1 MKKRILSVFMAI
13 CLMLTLLPT
22 AALAVDDVGP
32 ATDYITVAN
41 GGISSNPGDVIIT
54 VVDSTTGQTLGRTTF
69 QLDRLNNSFTITLTE
84 TAASEYE
91 IESVSYEGLYTS
103 SQTATQ
109 WQIDNWA
116 DTYGNEFTVTLCPEH
131 EAPRLPEGEIGY
143 GEQGDLTAV
152 RFYRLYD
159 EQILKML
166 RFKGVTV
173 SPDTTIEGVTPTWV
187 TSFGTPGTGSDKSF
201 STRNREHDY
210 WELSVT
216 TTIDNLSNVQPG
228 NLRKLTITYDNGSG
242 EQSVD
247 IYSKDL
253 RCVKGTEADYD
264 HHYVIELDDDSFHI
278 VYFYNA
284 EDANTTN
291 FTLYAVEFVDHGQT
305 LGENMPDPP
314 TYASGTDYQFVN
326 WEQNSWNGTGL
337 PLLSTTVI
345 NEDIVAF
352 ARKTSTSTSGTQIEV
367 SNEDNQLF
375 DRVAE
380 LYNATVSDG
389 GTTITG
395 DSINKESVYII
406 ATDADGDRTENA
418 NEDGWK
424 LLDEDW
430 YRIFATIGTDN
441 VDISTIQS
449 ITVYFQANGLTG
461 EQSVTIPVGENA
473 GDMTKLLDHTGG
485 NVLQLKVIPKPT
497 APDDEELTGDPDDPT
512 DTGLLSEGTV
522 TVDCVGESD
531 HAARTDGLLSETYS
545 IGKVYWS
552 GTSTE
557 GAYYVDITIVDE
569 DYDTYVEQYDVA
581 TIGDETHTV
590 VSDEDESKTITL
602 KYEGSGWTVPTGAI
616 PVTIDVT
623 CDTSSG
629 GDLADNQIAIE
640 VYLDGQQVE
649 DGNTFSNYVSP
660 ASGKASDGT
669 TGSGAWNADL
679 DAYVYTYGVDTQNSA
694 YVDLTV
700 IRMGTNTIVQG
711 IAADLVYGDGDLGIT
726 NQEDAFDLNNVTMRS
741 TVKIY
746 LNTVYTVAY
755 SVPAGTTEPTD
766 DGTYITIAA
775 LGSNGNDLPVE
786 GGSSVEYRWINGA
799 IGNDA
804 SDTYHTQ
811 ITLAA
816 VPTGLD
822 GWYAE
827 DNTTKYSGSATIDL
841 TTASMDVLD
850 ADPDRTITFTA
861 KETGSAD
868 ITVTKDVT
876 KVGDTA
882 IPADAAQE
890 DIPAALA
897 GDEIVWTITVANEG
911 GQMQTTDVT
920 ITENLTGAVI
930 AQPAATGD
938 YYTVSDD
945 GKTITVFDL
954 PAGTTETITVT
965 YKVTADDVA
974 KGTAIKNSVTVDDGD
989 GDPTTEETEDEV
1001 PVVKADILDDPVIFH
1016 SVNGSTFETTDARQD
1031 TADYEH
1037 LVTTTNPAISYQ
1049 AVLDLDEMVLQNT
1062 SNTNQSVLGQNI
1074 YETMKDNPWG
1084 LMKKNLFWG
1093 MLEHSDTIINLCVKF
1108 DSQLDV
1114 TETAM
1119 QNVTVTSPYFEW
1131 TGDPV
1136 AYNPTTGYWE
1146 IPCKAVDSPQTAGTD
1161 ADDEVILSGITLNLT
1176 SAAQSVLNTSKVLT
1190 LTSGGYIDGTV
1201 TFGGALS
1208 DLNPLTVYGEATDD
1222 VVNLALDAWDE
1233 DNNTETGG
1241 DNIADKYQVLVKY
1254 TAGSGGRITGKT
1266 VEVLTIRDGS
1276 NQPTDSGSVT
1286 ATGSTASASANYSF
1300 RNWTDGAGT
1309 VVGNSTSL
1317 GQQTIQNAQGGSTY
1331 TFTANFAYNGGGSDP
1346 GTGGSESDPYL
1357 RFDSNGGTKF
1367 DPIEADDSFHIN
1379 VYDDDHYGSHIPT
1392 RPGYRFTGWY
1402 EDRNLTMRV
1411 DEDEE
1416 LHVTGSKT
1424 VFAGWEETTVPSMLN
1439 GDDHYAYIQGYA
1451 DGSVRPNANIT
1462 RAQVATIFFRLLDE
1476 DVRDDYLT
1484 TYNTFPDV
1492 DQDYWANTA
1501 ISTMASLGVIN
1512 GRNSGLF
1519 DPDAYITRAEFA
1531 AICAR
1536 FDDSGVDGI
1545 TTFTDT
1551 VGHWAEDE
1559 ISRAAALGWIQ
1570 GYADGTFR
1578 PNQYITR
1585 AQAVTM
1591 INRVLCRLP
1600 ETEDDLLTGMNTWT
1614 DCHVTDWFYLA
1625 IQEATNSHDFVAKD
1639 RVYES
1644 WTDLNRDPDWSRYE

>member
-1 MKKRILSVFMAI
+1 M
-13 CLMLTLLPT
+13 
-22 AALAVDDVGP
+22 
-32 ATDYITVAN
+32 
-41 GGISSNPGDVIIT
+41 
-54 VVDSTTGQTLGRTTF
+54 
-69 QLDRLNNSFTITLTE
+69 
-84 TAASEYE
+84 
-91 IESVSYEGLYTS
+91 
-103 SQTATQ
+103 
-109 WQIDNWA
+109 
-116 DTYGNEFTVTLCPEH
+116 
-131 EAPRLPEGEIGY
+131 
-143 GEQGDLTAV
+143 
-152 RFYRLYD
+152 
-159 EQILKML
+159 
-166 RFKGVTV
+166 TV
-173 SPDTTIEGVTPTWV
+173 SPDTTIVGVTPTWV

-201 STRNREHDY
+201 STQNREHDY
-210 WELSVT
+210 WDLSVT

-253 RCVKGTEADYD
+253 RCVKGTEAGYD

-314 TYASGTDYQFVN
+314 TYASGTYYQFVN

-367 SNEDNQLF
+367 SNKDNQLF

-406 ATDADGDRTENA
+406 ATDADGDSTANA

-473 GDMTKLLDHTGG
+473 GDMTKLLDQIGG

-497 APDDEELTGDPDDPT
+497 APDDEYLTDDPDDT
-512 DTGLLSEGTV
+512 DETCMLGEGAVTVNCVNTENAHTAQTYGLLSG
-522 TVDCVGESD
+522 
-531 HAARTDGLLSETYS
+531 TYS
-545 IGKVYWS
+545 IGEVYWS

-557 GAYYVDITIVDE
+557 GAYYVDITIEDE
-569 DYDTYVEQYDVA
+569 NYDTYVTRYDTDTA
-581 TIGDETHTV
+581 GDETHTV
-590 VSDEDESKTITL
+590 VAGEDESKTITL
-602 KYEGSGWTVPTGAI
+602 KHEGGEWTVPTGAI
-616 PVTIDVT
+616 PVTIDVACGT
-623 CDTSSG
+623 DPT
-629 GDLADNQIAIE
+629 LPAEEHIWVE
-640 VYLDGQQVE
+640 VYLDGRKVNNE
-649 DGNTFSNYVSP
+649 ALNLVT
-660 ASGKASDGT
+660 
-669 TGSGAWNADL
+669 L
-679 DAYVYTYGVDTQNSA
+679 DASADDLVWDADNLRYTL
-694 YVDLTV
+694 DLGNDHGNVTFNLPAPSE
-700 IRMGTNTIVQG
+700 GTRDYLLRAIV
-711 IAADLVYGDGDLGIT
+711 ADLVYAAGGTAPNMGENAATEDPDDYQIT
-726 NQEDAFDLNNVTMRS
+726 SIKDQS
-741 TVKIY
+741 TLKIY
-746 LNTVYTVAY
+746 LGQEYTVVY
-755 SVPAGTTEPTD
+755 SVPSGYESQVTADTNTYIIAQTWPGTSMDYPTTEGDFQDDCLWENPSVTTALGDESLKTAIMLHPTISGLTGWSIDGTT
-766 DGTYITIAA
+766 Y
-775 LGSNGNDLPVE
+775 SSPVQV
-786 GGSSVEYRWINGA
+786 S
-799 IGNDA
+799 
-804 SDTYHTQ
+804 
-811 ITLAA
+811 A
-816 VPTGLD
+816 VAG
-822 GWYAE
+822 E
-827 DNTTKYSGSATIDL
+827 
-841 TTASMDVLD
+841 
-850 ADPDRTITFTA
+850 ADENHVITFTA
-861 KETGSAD
+861 TTSGNPPSGSANV
-868 ITVTKDVT
+868 TVTKAVT

-897 GDEIVWTITVANEG
+897 GDEIEWTITVKNEG
-911 GQMQTTDVT
+911 GSTQDKAVT
-920 ITENLTGAVI
+920 ITENLDGAVI
-930 AQPAATGD
+930 TNPNSERVTINGN
-938 YYTVSDD
+938 V
-945 GKTITVFDL
+945 ITVDGL
-954 PAGTTETITVT
+954 TANEPVTITVT
-965 YKVTADDVA
+965 YEVTEDDVTAGDPIA
-974 KGTAIKNSVTVDDGD
+974 NSVTVTEGDD
-989 GDPTTEETEDEV
+989 PAETEEESPEV
-1001 PVVKADILDDPVIFH
+1001 PVAEADILDVPTIYHKVDDET
-1016 SVNGSTFETTDARQD
+1016 NFETTDVRQD

-1037 LVTTTNPAISYQ
+1037 LVTTTDPAISYQ
-1049 AVLDLDEMVLQNT
+1049 AVLDLSAMELQNT
-1062 SNTNQSVLGQNI
+1062 SNTNQGFGPYTI
-1074 YETMKDNPWG
+1074 YSIMGKNPWNTLKG
-1084 LMKKNLFWG
+1084 STYWNL
-1093 MLEHSDTIINLCVKF
+1093 LNHDDTIINLCVKF

-1119 QNVTVTSPYFEW
+1119 QNVTVTSPYFERV
-1131 TGDPV
+1131 GDV
-1136 AYNPTTGYWE
+1136 TYDSTTGYWK

-1161 ADDEVILSGITLNLT
+1161 ADDEVTLSGITLNLT
-1176 SAAQSVLNTSKVLT
+1176 SAAQSALNTSKVLT

-1201 TFGGALS
+1201 TFGGTLS
-1208 DLNPLTVYGEATDD
+1208 ALNPLTVYGEATDD
-1222 VVNLALDAWDE
+1222 VVNLALDAWD
-1233 DNNTETGG
+1233 DGDNTETGG
-1241 DNIADKYQVLVKY
+1241 DGTPDYQQALIKYVSANTSYGTVNPATEVVTL
-1254 TAGSGGRITGKT
+1254 TGMT
-1266 VEVLTIRDGS
+1266 GNTG
-1276 NQPTDSGSVT
+1276 T
-1286 ATGSTASASANYSF
+1286 ATINGSTASANSGYSF
-1300 RNWTDGAGT
+1300 TNWTNTAGLSAVTSATLGA
-1309 VVGNSTSL
+1309 
-1317 GQQTIQNAQGGSTY
+1317 QTFTAQGGSTY
-1331 TFTANFAYNGGGSDP
+1331 TFTANFTSSGGSDP
-1346 GTGGSESDPYL
+1346 GTGGSERDPYL
-1357 RFDSNGGTKF
+1357 RFDSNGGTEF
-1367 DPIEADDSFHIN
+1367 EPIDGHGKSFSIN
-1379 VYDDDHYGSHIPT
+1379 VYDDDHYGTHIPT

-1402 EDRNLTMRV
+1402 TTNTLRTRI
-1411 DEDEE
+1411 DEDEI
-1416 LHVTGSKT
+1416 LHVTSYRT
-1424 VFAGWEETTVPSMLN
+1424 VFAGWEETSVPSMLN
-1439 GDDHYAYIQGYA
+1439 GDDHYAYIQGYS
-1451 DGSVRPNANIT
+1451 DGTVRPNANIT

-1476 DVRDDYLT
+1476 DVRDDNLT

-1600 ETEDDLLTGMNTWT
+1600 EDTDDLLSGMNTWT
-1614 DCHVTDWFYLA
+1614 DCHESDWFYLA

-1644 WTDLNRDPDWSRYE
+1644 WTDLNRAPDWSRYE